1 MRDAPA
7 DLRLR
12 RLASALH
19 RLGERPLYEF
29 LREIEA
35 GTDIRDRL
43 EVYARLPAGFV
54 RANGGDKFPPA
65 VFAVNRGRR
74 HG

>member
-1 MRDAPA
+1 MSDAPD

-12 RLASALH
+12 RLASSLH

-29 LREIEA
+29 LREVEA
-35 GTDIRDRL
+35 GADVRARL
-43 EVYARLPAGFV
+43 EIYAALPAGFI
-54 RANGGDKFPPA
+54 RENGGDQFQPVA
-65 VFAVNRGRR
+65 YAIAGGRR

>member
-43 EVYARLPAGFV
+43 RFTLG
-54 RANGGDKFPPA
+54 FPPGSCA
-65 VFAVNRGRR
+65 PTAATSSRPLFSR
-74 HG
+74 